1 MSASGK
7 KKGMP
12 AVHGGE
18 CNVTP
23 LIDIIMCL
31 IIFFMLVAKIGV
43 VSGAEKIE
51 PPETLLGT
59 QIKDIGN
66 TLILNVREVPVQR
79 PGESPEPLVT
89 ALLDQKDTAPK
100 EIKISNRDGAGKVVD
115 KPLERVLKAA
125 KKNNKEFK
133 IIILAEQG
141 LPYGELEHVLI
152 TCAMAG
158 VTEINFKTRQ
168 GMAAAAAAP

>member
-1 MSASGK
+1 MSAKHS
-7 KKGMP
+7 MP
-12 AVHGGE
+12 EMKEGGV
-18 CNVTP
+18 NVTP
-23 LIDIIMCL
+23 LIDIVMCL

-43 VSGAEKIE
+43 SSGAEKIE

-66 TLILNVREVPVQR
+66 TLILNVREVPAQKAGDT
-79 PGESPEPLVT
+79 PDPLVT
-89 ALLDQKDTAPK
+89 ALLDQKDSKPK
-100 EIKISNRDGAGKVVD
+100 EIKINQGTD

-141 LPYGELEHVLI
+141 LPYYQLESVLI

-158 VTEINFKTRQ
+158 VTEINFKTKQ
-168 GMAAAAAAP
+168 GNTVAAAADVAGK